1 MTIIA
6 KDVWRNVEVSTVCHS
21 LKFTQPSYKLVS
33 ICACIGYLD
42 LYISLLSSIFSYVEM
57 VRKRNVTPSQT
68 KSAIIEREFLLFLKS
83 NNTALLY
90 VGNAASIIRNI
101 YMFEC
106 KVRQNTIMFQSQIAL
121 MYATTNIE
129 MFHYSPK
136 RQQKIIIWHYT
147 RYATLMAHRRT
158 SCGLPVLS
166 FDVSRFSM

>member
-1 MTIIA
+1 
-6 KDVWRNVEVSTVCHS
+6 
-21 LKFTQPSYKLVS
+21 
-33 ICACIGYLD
+33 
-42 LYISLLSSIFSYVEM
+42 M

-136 RQQKIIIWHYT
+136 RQQKIII
-147 RYATLMAHRRT
+147 
-158 SCGLPVLS
+158 
-166 FDVSRFSM
+166 